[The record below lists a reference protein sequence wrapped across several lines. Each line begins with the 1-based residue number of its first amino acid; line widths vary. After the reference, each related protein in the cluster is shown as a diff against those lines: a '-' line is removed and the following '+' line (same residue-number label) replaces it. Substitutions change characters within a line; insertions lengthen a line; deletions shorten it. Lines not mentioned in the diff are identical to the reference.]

1 MLLTLLNQH
10 ISFPVGRVQ
19 YMHLHPCSFSDFL
32 EATGNHLLVEE
43 LEKKTVDDEMHNML
57 MSLFSEFAL
66 VGGMPEAI
74 SRYAERADIVA
85 IKDVYSS
92 LLRSYSE
99 DVEKYAKNDTMKN
112 VIRLLLKKG
121 WTYSTEQITLGNFA
135 ESSYKAREIG
145 EALRTLERT
154 YLLELTYPVTT
165 YQLPIIQE
173 NRRKPKL
180 FWLDMG
186 LINYAAN
193 IQQEVMSSANIMD
206 TWRGKLAEQIVAQEL
221 LSNTTDADA
230 HRDFWVRNK
239 SNATSE
245 LDFVYVYQGQIIPI
259 EVKAGH
265 NSHLKSL
272 QIFMDESSTNIA
284 VRVWSQPFQF
294 DEVQTASGKYFR
306 LLSIPFYYVHMLNDI
321 LKSYV

>member
-1 MLLTLLNQH
+1 M
-10 ISFPVGRVQ
+10 
-19 YMHLHPCSFSDFL
+19 
-32 EATGNHLLVEE
+32 
-43 LEKKTVDDEMHNML
+43 
-57 MSLFSEFAL
+57 
-66 VGGMPEAI
+66 
-74 SRYAERADIVA
+74 
-85 IKDVYSS
+85 
-92 LLRSYSE
+92 
-99 DVEKYAKNDTMKN
+99 
-112 VIRLLLKKG
+112 
-121 WTYSTEQITLGNFA
+121 
-135 ESSYKAREIG
+135 
-145 EALRTLERT
+145 
-154 YLLELTYPVTT
+154 ELTYPITT

-193 IQQEVMSSANIMD
+193 IQQEVMSSTNIMD

-245 LDFVYVYQGQIIPI
+245 LDFVYVYQGQIVPI

-272 QIFMDESSTNIA
+272 QIFMDEAPTNIA
-284 VRVWSQPFQF
+284 VRVWNQPFQI
-294 DEVQTASGKYFR
+294 DEVQTAHGKSFR
-306 LLSIPFYYVHMLNDI
+306 LLSIPFYYVHMLKDI
-321 LKSYV
+321 LKSFVV